1 MPTPNP
7 VYMYVTNSL
16 PFEEQKNL
24 DLVITS
30 DLENFEIV
38 RDILDMSTFKCADFA
53 VWAPT
58 EIEKDGKFTP
68 RKNDLIA

>member
-38 RDILDMSTFKCADFA
+38 RDILDMSTFKGADFA

-68 RKNDLIA
+68 P